1 MRILLADDHRLV
13 LEGLTNLLTA
23 YGFEVIGT
31 AVDGCEAV
39 TLALSLE
46 PDLVLMDLRMPGYDG
61 LAATRLIKA
70 KRPPIKIVM
79 LTTSAES
86 EDLFESVK
94 SGASGYLLK
103 SMTGKAF
110 VEALRGIQ
118 EGIPPFSPGLA
129 DLLLAEFARL
139 RSASESVAPPASAGA
154 AERLTERQT
163 ELLRLVASGLSYGEV
178 AHRLAISERTV
189 RYHMKEIMERLHL
202 ENRSQVM
209 VYAWQQGLPRVRP
222 PGAG

>member
-39 TLALSLE
+39 RLALSLE

-86 EDLFESVK
+86 DDLFESVK

-110 VEALRGIQ
+110 VDALRGMQ
-118 EGIPPFSPGLA
+118 EGIPPFSPAWPTSCWPSSRGCG
-129 DLLLAEFARL
+129 R
-139 RSASESVAPPASAGA
+139 RPNP
-154 AERLTERQT
+154 
-163 ELLRLVASGLSYGEV
+163 LLR
-178 AHRLAISERTV
+178 
-189 RYHMKEIMERLHL
+189 
-202 ENRSQVM
+202 
-209 VYAWQQGLPRVRP
+209 RP
-222 PGAG
+222 PRARQSG